1 MGGIAAALALAALAL
16 AAPQKTP
23 KPKAADAR
31 DGPCPTFFRD
41 VAAARGLNFRHE
53 RGATPGHQLPE
64 TMGSGVAW
72 LDYDGDGWMDLY
84 VVQSGPFPPNGS
96 VQARDRLYRNRGD
109 GTFEDVT
116 EKAGIA
122 DTAYGMGAVAADFD
136 NDGWTDLF
144 VTNFEGNILYRNNGD
159 GTFTDVTEKAG
170 VRGSGWSTS
179 AAFADFDGDG
189 WLDLFVVRYLD
200 YRVEKN
206 FFCGNVEK
214 GTREYCHP
222 SLYPPI
228 GNLLYRNNRDGTFT
242 DVTESS
248 GIARA
253 LGKGLG
259 VVVSDLDGDGR
270 PDVYVAND
278 TTMNFLFHNLG
289 GLRFE
294 DVSLLSGAGLS
305 VFGRPFGGMGV
316 NAGDLD
322 GDGLPDL
329 VVANFEAEPNSY
341 YRNVGSG
348 VFEDLSTSSGFGA
361 PAFTFS
367 GFGLNLLDV
376 ANAGRLDAFV
386 ANGHVLE
393 VPHQQGVT
401 YAERPQLYWNDG
413 KGRFVERGCGE
424 PFRKAVVSRGS
435 ATADFDNDGDL
446 DIAVSNSGGPLELLE
461 NAGRHGS
468 WLGLV
473 LVGSRSNRQGVGARV
488 TLTTD
493 AGKQVRETRAGES
506 YLSSSDP
513 RVHFGLGAATARS
526 LEIRWPSGIVQTLP
540 APPAGRYT
548 RIEEPQAPHPNPLP
562 PGEGVSPRRLSTPS
576 PGSPERPSR

>member
-1 MGGIAAALALAALAL
+1 MSPRRIAVPAAPFVAALAIFMA
-16 AAPQKTP
+16 QDKP
-23 KPKAADAR
+23 KPKAPDA
-31 DGPCPTFFRD
+31 PCPTFFRD
-41 VAAARGLNFRHE
+41 VAGARGLSFTHD
-53 RGATPGHQLPE
+53 RGATPEHQLPE

-72 LDYDGDGWMDLY
+72 LDFDGDGWMDLY

-96 VQARDRLYRNRGD
+96 ARARDRLYRNRGD
-109 GTFEDVT
+109 GRFEDVT

-122 DTAYGMGAVAADFD
+122 DAAYGMGAIAADFD
-136 NDGWTDLF
+136 NDGRTDLF
-144 VTNFEGNILYRNNGD
+144 VTNFEGNILYRNDGD

-170 VRGSGWSTS
+170 VRGSGWATS

-200 YRVEKN
+200 YRVEKS
-206 FFCGNVEK
+206 FFCGNTEK
-214 GTREYCHP
+214 GLREYCHP

-228 GNLLYRNNRDGTFT
+228 ANLLYRNNGDGTFT

-248 GIARA
+248 GIGRA

-259 VVVSDLDGDGR
+259 VIVSDLDGDGR

-278 TTMNFLFHNLG
+278 TTMNFVFHNLG
-289 GLRFE
+289 GMKFE

-341 YRNVGSG
+341 YRNVGGG
-348 VFEDLSTSSGFGA
+348 VFEDLSTASGFGA
-361 PAFTFS
+361 PAFASS

-401 YAERPQLYWNDG
+401 YAERPQLFWNDG

-461 NAGRHGS
+461 NAGRHGG
-468 WLGLV
+468 WLGLT
-473 LVGSRSNRQGVGARV
+473 LVGRRSNRQAVGARV

-506 YLSSSDP
+506 YLSSGDP
-513 RVHFGLGAATARS
+513 RVHFGLGSATPRS
-526 LEIRWPSGIVQTLP
+526 LEIRWPSGLVQTLP

-548 RIEEPQAPHPNPLP
+548 RIEEPEA
-562 PGEGVSPRRLSTPS
+562 PS
-576 PGSPERPSR
+576 PQPSPAGRGG

>member
-1 MGGIAAALALAALAL
+1 MRSRKRTGVAIAAAIFAALFAL
-16 AAPQKTP
+16 LAMSAPQ
-23 KPKAADAR
+23 KPKAAAR
-31 DGPCPTFFRD
+31 APEAPCPTFFRD
-41 VAAARGLNFRHE
+41 VAAARGLAFQHE
-53 RGATPGHQLPE
+53 RGATPERQLPE

-96 VQARDRLYRNRGD
+96 TRARDRLYRNRGD

-136 NDGWTDLF
+136 NDGHTDLF

-159 GTFTDVTEKAG
+159 GTFTDVTAKAG
-170 VRGSGWSTS
+170 VRGSGWATS

-200 YRVEKN
+200 YRVEKS
-206 FFCGNVEK
+206 FFCGDVEK

-248 GIARA
+248 GIAAA

-259 VVVSDLDGDGR
+259 VIVSDLDGDGR

-278 TTMNFLFHNLG
+278 TTMNFVFHNLG
-289 GLRFE
+289 GMRFE
-294 DVSLLSGAGLS
+294 DVSLVSGAGLS
-305 VFGRPFGGMGV
+305 IFGRPFGGMGV

-329 VVANFEAEPNSY
+329 VVANFEAEPNGY
-341 YRNVGSG
+341 YRNVGG
-348 VFEDLSTSSGFGA
+348 GIFEDLSTPSGFGA
-361 PAFTFS
+361 PAFSNS

-401 YAERPQLYWNDG
+401 YAERPQLFWNDG

-424 PFRKAVVSRGS
+424 PFRKPVVSRGS

-461 NAGRHGS
+461 NAGSHGG
-468 WLGLV
+468 WLGLT
-473 LVGSRSNRQGVGARV
+473 LVGRRSNRQGVGARV
-488 TLTTD
+488 ALTTD
-493 AGKQVRETRAGES
+493 TGRQVRETRAGES
-506 YLSSSDP
+506 YLSSCDP
-513 RVHFGLGAATARS
+513 RVHFGLGASTARS
-526 LEIRWPSGIVQTLP
+526 LEIRW
-540 APPAGRYT
+540 
-548 RIEEPQAPHPNPLP
+548 
-562 PGEGVSPRRLSTPS
+562 
-576 PGSPERPSR
+576 